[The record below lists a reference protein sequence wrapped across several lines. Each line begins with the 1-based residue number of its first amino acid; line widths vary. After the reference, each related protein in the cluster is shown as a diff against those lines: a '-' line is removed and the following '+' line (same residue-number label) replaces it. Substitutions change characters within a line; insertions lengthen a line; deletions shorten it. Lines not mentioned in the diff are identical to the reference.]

1 MLNDVVYYVEPTND
15 QDASLTSAHYIV
27 AADSLRAPN
36 ASCGTGLL
44 EGFSLTQKSWKIFLK
59 SLEIGSGLYRM
70 QRRDEHYIENAQ
82 K

>member
-44 EGFSLTQKSWKIFLK
+44 EGFSLTQKS
-59 SLEIGSGLYRM
+59 
-70 QRRDEHYIENAQ
+70 
-82 K
+82 